1 MNYRFAVE
9 WLKAFRDSSE
19 TVCKLYADD
28 CLFEDLML
36 GQSIDNKDDLH
47 RVFAPYANTDRT
59 NGIGLHNFR
68 VDSYVGDEN
77 DGVIFWSWK
86 AEDTAAFLGIP
97 PAGSSSA
104 RPVTPCTTTRTARSN
119 ASRPTGTPGRS
130 SPIWA
135 SRSPRPASPP
145 RPTPRTRSETRAE
158 KVANS

>member
-59 NGIGLHNFR
+59 NGVGLHNFR
-68 VDSYVGDEN
+68 VDEYVGDEN

-97 PAGSSSA
+97 TGGKLVGTSGHTVHHYENGKIKRESTYWDAASILADMGQPISKAGVTAPAYSA
-104 RPVTPCTTTRTARSN
+104 DAV
-119 ASRPTGTPGRS
+119 
-130 SPIWA
+130 
-135 SRSPRPASPP
+135 
-145 RPTPRTRSETRAE
+145 
-158 KVANS
+158 